1 MTTRTGLPFQTR
13 RFQFAFYNAS
23 GALAN
28 PTGAVV
34 QVVRAARAG
43 VEVVDTLALADL
55 TAVSTGIYTLAF
67 TPNASGKYA
76 VRVYSVSAEDVPD
89 GNADSEI
96 EFVVP
101 VPVAP
106 AAS

>member
-13 RFQFAFYNAS
+13 RFQLAFYNAS

-34 QVVRAARAG
+34 RVVRVVRTG
-43 VEVVDTLALADL
+43 VEIVQTLDLADL

-67 TPNASGKYA
+67 TPGASGKYA
-76 VRVYSVSAEDVPD
+76 VRVYSVSAEDAPD

-96 EFVVP
+96 EFTVP

-106 AAS
+106 AS